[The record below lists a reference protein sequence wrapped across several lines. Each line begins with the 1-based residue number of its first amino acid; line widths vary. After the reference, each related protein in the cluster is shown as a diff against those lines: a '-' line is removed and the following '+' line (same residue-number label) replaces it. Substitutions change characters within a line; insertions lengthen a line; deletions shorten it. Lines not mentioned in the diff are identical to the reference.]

1 VTRTLAFVWQ
11 SPELRLVALV
21 LALTG
26 VINASLFPYLSLVA
40 IDLVGLS
47 DGAFALLLALASVA
61 GVAAALGAGIVTDQ
75 RANRRPV
82 AVVTALLTVI
92 GPLAM
97 WLMPGPATL
106 VLCQGLLLPV
116 AGSLLGQSFAL
127 ARLACED
134 RPEMVDAVM
143 ATLRAMLSLAFL
155 PTLVLWSLAF
165 ARGVDVMAI
174 YLVAALAAALLLAAT
189 WRDWPKDGRTRWVD
203 RPSGLG
209 LWSSLREIA
218 VPGLMWRVTLL
229 GAITAAPTVYMVVL
243 ALIFAGT
250 PGRGPSDTALF
261 VALVGGA
268 EVPFMLLLARITRL
282 APRSALIAAGAAVY
296 ALYLVLLPLL
306 APSPAVWLLPILAGL
321 GGAAIFALP
330 ISYLQDLMV
339 DRPGTGSSLMAVQ
352 KVAADLFAAAAFALG
367 TLIGG
372 YAPVALI
379 GAAGALAGAVL
390 IWLADRRPPDLPPRQ
405 ARGAADAAAGAVR
418 A

>member
-1 VTRTLAFVWQ
+1 VTAALAFVWQ

-21 LALTG
+21 LALSG

-40 IDLVGLS
+40 IDVVGLS

-75 RANRRPV
+75 RGNRRPV

-97 WLMPGPATL
+97 WLLPGPATL

-116 AGSLLGQSFAL
+116 AGSLLGQGFAL
-127 ARLACED
+127 ARLACEE
-134 RPEMVDAVM
+134 RPDMIDAVM

-155 PTLVLWSLAF
+155 PTLILWSIAF
-165 ARGVDVMAI
+165 ARGLDVMAI

-189 WRDWPKDGRTRWVD
+189 WRTWPRDGRTRWVE

-209 LWSSLREIA
+209 LWSSLGEIA
-218 VPGLMWRVTLL
+218 EPRLMWRIVLL
-229 GAITAAPTVYMVVL
+229 GAITAAPTVYMLVL
-243 ALIFAGT
+243 GLIFAET
-250 PGRGPSDTALF
+250 PGRGAADTALF

-268 EVPFMLLLARITRL
+268 EVPFMLLLARVTRL
-282 APRSALIAAGAAVY
+282 FPRPALIAAGAAVY
-296 ALYLVLLPLL
+296 ALYLALLPLL
-306 APSPAVWLLPILAGL
+306 APSPAVWLLPVLAGL

-330 ISYLQDLMV
+330 IGYLQDQMA

-372 YAPVALI
+372 YVPVALI
-379 GAAGALAGAVL
+379 GAAGALAAAVML
-390 IWLADRRPPDLPPRQ
+390 WLGDRRPSALRSARPR
-405 ARGAADAAAGAVR
+405 A
-418 A
+418 